1 MKLTQKSGKF
11 WLITLAVGCVVLA
24 GTVFWL
30 RPRVAPAF
38 KNWRVTK
45 MNAEA
50 RAFLGKGDTANAL
63 LLTRKSLAMVPG
75 NAEAWRIGVAAA
87 KLKKTA
93 EVIFYQDNLCRI
105 EPTKEN
111 YLELIRMA
119 LEYRAYDYALNGIKA
134 TAKDSSGDPEYHR
147 LAVELYGRMGR
158 ATAAKYHLFSLI
170 ELTPGDRAV
179 QLKLAAIEM
188 AEDKERKN
196 PALRARVRALAD
208 DPALRPQ
215 ALSLLLREAVDA
227 KLPVETAELL
237 GRLKGVPDLP
247 IEKQLLLIEAS
258 ALVSPDSVEDLL
270 AGMKTKV
277 ADSPVEA
284 IKMLDFLRRTGAARQ
299 AWSWYQKL
307 PETTRSNSEVMRAAA
322 ENLFVVQDWLALE
335 SFTRVGNWG
344 DSNYVRAAL
353 LAYAYRKLGRTADS
367 SDAWKLAVI
376 AAGSDIPPGAGLV
389 KSAELLA
396 RVDGWKWEEEHFDV
410 VWKLFALI
418 PRNAEVQ
425 QQLITWER
433 RQNHTANLSKIFA
446 TVLQLNPGDP
456 VASNNLAYTSM
467 LLDSNLAQSYLVAD
481 ALVKANPAD
490 PYFAT
495 TRALALYKQGKFTE
509 ALEQM
514 QALGFAARAV
524 PERMLLQAVFL
535 ARAGEGEKAAD
546 LLSGVVVANLL
557 PEEKKLREIALADIA
572 QAQRAQGNRSRLQT
586 LKRGAESG
594 GWLGLLDPATQ
605 RDATVDMQLADSAY
619 ATGDFAGLAELLRKA
634 DWGNFQYLGSAL
646 STYLRRQRDGADA
659 SRDSWKQTLV
669 LADKDAA
676 SLQNLIRLITL
687 WSWEPERLE
696 ALGRLFERNPKDRL
710 VMVELLKHFRE
721 TQRTASILKVLST
734 HLSRV
739 EGDSD
744 ERADFAYYSLISDQS
759 LSQAQV
765 AAKQAYDIEPDNV
778 KRGLVQV
785 FSLWKQKRFAEAA
798 TLLKTLPQNVRVEN
812 VPRALI
818 TAAVEADAGTPQA
831 ARASLDAFEAKSAL
845 PEEAALAEQIA
856 QRIAAREKAAAAK

>member
-1 MKLTQKSGKF
+1 MNPTKKSGKF
-11 WLITLAVGCVVLA
+11 WIISIATVCVVLA
-24 GTVFWL
+24 GAAVWA
-30 RPRVAPAF
+30 RPKVAPIL

-50 RAFLGKGDTANAL
+50 RAFLAKGDTANTL
-63 LLTRKSLAMVPG
+63 LLTRKALAMVPG
-75 NAEAWRIGVAAA
+75 SAEAWRIGVAAA
-87 KLKKTA
+87 KLKKTP

-119 LEYRAYDYALNGIKA
+119 LEYRAYAQALEGIKA
-134 TAKDSSGDPEYHR
+134 AAKDSSGDPEYHR
-147 LAVELYGRMGR
+147 LAVELYGRLGR
-158 ATAAKYHLFSLI
+158 ATAAKYHLISLI
-170 ELTPGDRAV
+170 SLAPGDRAV

-188 AEDKERKN
+188 SEDRDRKN
-196 PALRARVRALAD
+196 RDLRSRVRALAD
-208 DPALRPQ
+208 DPALRAQ

-237 GRLKGVPDLP
+237 GRLKSVPDLTV
-247 IEKQLLLIEAS
+247 EKQLLLIEAS

-270 AGMKTKV
+270 TGMQAKV
-277 ADSPVEA
+277 ADSPAEA
-284 IKMLDFLRRTGAARQ
+284 IKMLDFLRRTGAAKQ

-307 PETTRSNSEVMRAAA
+307 PETTRANGEVMRAAA
-322 ENLFVVQDWLALE
+322 ENLFVMQDWPALE

-344 DSNYVRAAL
+344 DSNYVRSAL
-353 LAYAYRKLGRTADS
+353 LAYAYRKLGRTADFAG
-367 SDAWKLAVI
+367 AWKLAVI
-376 AAGSDIPPGAGLV
+376 AAGTDVPPGTGIR
-389 KSAELLA
+389 KSADLMA

-410 VWKLFALI
+410 LWKLFALL
-418 PRNAEVQ
+418 PRNTDVQ
-425 QQLITWER
+425 QQLIAWER
-433 RQNHTANLSKIFA
+433 SQNHTANINKIFA
-446 TVLQLNPGDP
+446 TILQLNPGDP
-456 VASNNLAYTSM
+456 IASNNVAYTSL
-467 LLDSNLAQSYLVAD
+467 LLDSNLAQSYLVAE
-481 ALVKANPAD
+481 ALVKANPGD

-514 QALGFAARAV
+514 QSLGFAARAV

-535 ARAGEGEKAAD
+535 AKAGEGEKAAD
-546 LLSGVVVANLL
+546 LLGGVVVANLL
-557 PEEKKLREIALADIA
+557 PEEKKLRDIALADIA
-572 QAQRAQGNRSRLQT
+572 QSQRAQGNRSRLQT
-586 LKRGAESG
+586 LKRGAETG
-594 GWLGLLDPATQ
+594 GWLGLLDPTTQ

-619 ATGDFAGLAELLRKA
+619 ATGDFTALADLLKKA

-659 SRDSWKQTLV
+659 SRETWKQALV

-676 SLQNLIRLITL
+676 SLQNLIRLVTL

-696 ALGRLFERNPKDRL
+696 ALGRLFEKNPKDRL

-739 EGDSD
+739 DGDAD
-744 ERADFAYYSLISDQS
+744 ERADFAYYSLISDQN
-759 LSQAQV
+759 LAQAEV
-765 AAKQAYDIEPDNV
+765 AAKQAYDIEPDNA

-785 FSLWKQKRFAEAA
+785 FSLWKKKRFAEAA
-798 TLLKTLPQNVRVEN
+798 ALLKTLPQNVRVEN
-812 VPRALI
+812 VPRTLVA
-818 TAAVEADAGTPQA
+818 AAVEVETGSVQA
-831 ARASLDAFEAKSAL
+831 ARASLDAFDRKTAL
-845 PEEAALAEQIA
+845 PEEIAVADQIA
-856 QRIAAREKAAAAK
+856 QRIAAREKTGAN